1 MDMNIKDQLR
11 MARGQTRS
19 NRKLTVTP
27 LRCCDRR
34 LAHRPFGADSLDG
47 LWNAECGM
55 AFVPNSAFF
64 FLLRLRQ
71 RNESSSGFQMRVRDG
86 EPHSTGGGSDP
97 AHSIAPITQAP
108 GRYSV
113 LTRTT

>member
-1 MDMNIKDQLR
+1 EWVGGKREATESSRSLHCAAVTGGSLIAPLGQIHSTDCGLR
-11 MARGQTRS
+11 
-19 NRKLTVTP
+19 
-27 LRCCDRR
+27 
-34 LAHRPFGADSLDG
+34 
-47 LWNAECGM
+47 NAECGM